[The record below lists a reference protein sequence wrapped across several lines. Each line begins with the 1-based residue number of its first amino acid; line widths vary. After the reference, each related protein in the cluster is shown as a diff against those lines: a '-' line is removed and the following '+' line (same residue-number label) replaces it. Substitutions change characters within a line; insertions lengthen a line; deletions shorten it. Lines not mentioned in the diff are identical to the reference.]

1 MNQLVSITWQILFL
15 FTSLAFSFVQVH
27 CRLPSPPLMERMN
40 MSEEEE
46 QCKRNQEAFKRF
58 FEQIPRTAVIGM
70 LSFFLH
76 GQMSKFEKAPSKPLS
91 NAFAF
96 ASVGYVVLQV
106 AHGFARANR
115 PSSFAFDFLSVLCG
129 LASVAILFTAI
140 FND

>member
-1 MNQLVSITWQILFL
+1 
-15 FTSLAFSFVQVH
+15 
-27 CRLPSPPLMERMN
+27 MN

-106 AHGFARANR
+106 AHGFARAIIVLHLSLSTSSLFSVDLHPLPFSSL
-115 PSSFAFDFLSVLCG
+115 PSSTTES
-129 LASVAILFTAI
+129 TPK
-140 FND
+140 

>member
-1 MNQLVSITWQILFL
+1 
-15 FTSLAFSFVQVH
+15 
-27 CRLPSPPLMERMN
+27 MERMN